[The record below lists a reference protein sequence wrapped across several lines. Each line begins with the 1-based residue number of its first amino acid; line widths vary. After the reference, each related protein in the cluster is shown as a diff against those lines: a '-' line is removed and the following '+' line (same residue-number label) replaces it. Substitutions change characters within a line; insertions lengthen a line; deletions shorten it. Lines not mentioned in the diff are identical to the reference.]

1 MSTAIAKYLFICL
14 IPLSFPALA
23 QVHKWVD
30 EKGRVHYS
38 DQPPA
43 ARHSERLAIPMDAAA
58 FPAAQPDGCLSNR
71 CQYERMRADRLR
83 DDEDRRREILAGY
96 DMQRRSAQSW
106 NDLYSTLAERD
117 RIQRSEWDAFR
128 FGPTPMDVRLQRDR
142 VYSRPPSYGGGVIV
156 ARPGFGGGGVR
167 PHAPAAGGSRTV
179 QGIGVR

>member
-1 MSTAIAKYLFICL
+1 MATLSSKCLLICL
-14 IPLSFPALA
+14 IAWSFSATA

-30 EKGRVHYS
+30 EQGRVHYG
-38 DQPPA
+38 DQAPA
-43 ARHSERLAIPMDAAA
+43 ARQSERLAIPTDSAA
-58 FPAAQPDGCLSNR
+58 FPAAAPDCQTIR

-83 DDEDRRREILAGY
+83 EDEDRRRETIAGY

-106 NDLYSTLAERD
+106 NDLHATLAERD

-156 ARPGFGGGGVR
+156 SRPGAGTGVR
-167 PHAPAAGGSRTV
+167 PHAAPAGGSRTT
-179 QGIGVR
+179 QGMGVR

>member
-1 MSTAIAKYLFICL
+1 MSTVVAKCLFICL

-30 EKGRVHYS
+30 EKGRVHYT

-43 ARHSERLAIPMDAAA
+43 VRQSERLAIPTGAAD
-58 FPAAQPDGCLSNR
+58 FPAADPACHTIR

-83 DDEDRRREILAGY
+83 DDEDRRREIVAGY

-142 VYSRPPSYGGGVIV
+142 VYSRPPSYGGGLLVT
-156 ARPGFGGGGVR
+156 RHGTGGGVR
-167 PHAPAAGGSRTV
+167 PQGPSAGGSRTA
-179 QGIGVR
+179 QGMGGR